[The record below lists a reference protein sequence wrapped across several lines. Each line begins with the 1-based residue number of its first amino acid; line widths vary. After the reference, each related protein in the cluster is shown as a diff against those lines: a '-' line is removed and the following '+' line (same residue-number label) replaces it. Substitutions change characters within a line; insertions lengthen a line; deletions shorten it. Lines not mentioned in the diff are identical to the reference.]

1 MGKKIIIF
9 ISSVLLTATIVS
21 CVVDDTNDYSQ
32 ELYKSECSQIM
43 YFECRQ
49 NPDIL
54 KRDNKTLAAMYFN
67 DFTLDDG
74 LVLAEAVRKL
84 IENKD
89 GE

>member
-1 MGKKIIIF
+1 MGKKIIAVTLSI
-9 ISSVLLTATIVS
+9 LLTSTIVS
-21 CVVDDTNDYSQ
+21 CIVDDTNDYSQ

-49 NPDIL
+49 NPETL

-74 LVLAEAVRKL
+74 LVLADAVRKL
-84 IENKD
+84 VENKD

>member
-1 MGKKIIIF
+1 MGKKIIAVISGILLISI
-9 ISSVLLTATIVS
+9 ISSCVLE
-21 CVVDDTNDYSQ
+21 DKNDYSQ
-32 ELYKSECSQIM
+32 ELYKSECAQVM

-84 IENKD
+84 VNNKD
-89 GE
+89 GD

>member
-1 MGKKIIIF
+1 MSKRIIAIF
-9 ISSVLLTATIVS
+9 AGILLTATIVS
-21 CVVDDTNDYSQ
+21 CVIEDKNDYSQ
-32 ELYKSECSQIM
+32 ELYKSECAQIM

-49 NPDIL
+49 NPNIL

-74 LVLAEAVRKL
+74 LILAEAVRKL
-84 IENKD
+84 VENKD

>member
-1 MGKKIIIF
+1 MGKKIIAVILGILL
-9 ISSVLLTATIVS
+9 ISTIVS
-21 CVVDDTNDYSQ
+21 CIVDDTNDYSQ

-49 NPDIL
+49 NPEIL

-84 IENKD
+84 VENKD

>member
-1 MGKKIIIF
+1 MGKKIIAVILS
-9 ISSVLLTATIVS
+9 ILLTSTIVS
-21 CVVDDTNDYSQ
+21 CIVDDTNDYSQ

-49 NPDIL
+49 NPEIL

-67 DFTLDDG
+67 DFTLDAG

>member
-1 MGKKIIIF
+1 MGKKIIAVILS
-9 ISSVLLTATIVS
+9 ILLTATIVS
-21 CVVDDTNDYSQ
+21 CVVDDTNNYRQ

-49 NPDIL
+49 NPEIL

-74 LVLAEAVRKL
+74 LVLADAVRKL

>member
-1 MGKKIIIF
+1 MGKKIIAVILG
-9 ISSVLLTATIVS
+9 ILLTSTIVS
-21 CVVDDTNDYSQ
+21 CIVDDTNDYSQ

-67 DFTLDDG
+67 DFTLNDG
-74 LVLAEAVRKL
+74 LILAEAVRKL